1 MVAKN
6 VPGAVADPPVSP
18 DPEAL
23 TAIPTLLP
31 EVEIENWV

>member
-1 MVAKN
+1 
-6 VPGAVADPPVSP
+6 VSP